1 MEILKQGRPPQ
12 KPNEDY
18 RGECEHCGCQVKCK
32 PTDPAVLP
40 YSKSNPIYKVKC
52 PTEGCG
58 GFIHLTEYVTRDGG
72 YGFVEP
78 NVGQRA

>member
-1 MEILKQGRPPQ
+1 MEILKQGRPPR
-12 KPNEDY
+12 KPSDDY
-18 RGECEHCGCQVKCK
+18 RGECEHCGCQVKST

-40 YSKSNPIYKVKC
+40 YSKSNPIIQVKC

-58 GFIHLTEYVTRDGG
+58 GYIVLHEYVTREC
-72 YGFVEP
+72 FVEK